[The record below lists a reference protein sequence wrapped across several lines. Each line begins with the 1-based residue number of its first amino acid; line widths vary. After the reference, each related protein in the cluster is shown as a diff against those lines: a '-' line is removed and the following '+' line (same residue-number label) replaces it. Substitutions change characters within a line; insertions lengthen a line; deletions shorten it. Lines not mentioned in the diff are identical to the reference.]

1 MIIETETNKNMA
13 EQERI
18 HLCLD
23 KKNLDF
29 LDKVKQENYL
39 SSRSKAMNYIMDQ
52 FKIMISDYNK
62 YKNSKEEIKDLKSIV
77 DSTNK
82 DTKMLL
88 ELING
93 IYYKE
98 DYGGIPAIE
107 VNPSD
112 AYQMTKERVE
122 NKIAKEHYNKSRE

>member
-1 MIIETETNKNMA
+1 
-13 EQERI
+13 
-18 HLCLD
+18 
-23 KKNLDF
+23 
-29 LDKVKQENYL
+29 
-39 SSRSKAMNYIMDQ
+39 MNYIMDQ
-52 FKIMISDYNK
+52 FKTIISDYNK

-98 DYGGIPAIE
+98 DYSGIPAIE

-122 NKIAKEHYNKSRE
+122 NKIAKEHYNKSREI